1 MVESLREQV
10 RMRFDEAAALDPR
23 LMMEKLDTIVDY
35 LADISRYLKTISDI
49 TVDSYE
55 HPQDPV
61 VPPPSPV
68 RMTSPLASPTPTPP
82 PPSPP
87 LRLTTAST
95 SPTRPPSPPLAGAS
109 VEVIDSTII
118 IQYSNVLPNI
128 NLIQPTPETSQKD
141 QRPVTQLHPTPER
154 PSGSAL
160 HVSAD
165 SNAADSIATDS
176 MAADSNAAD
185 SMAADSIPVNPDAL
199 SANSLP
205 VTTPNPES
213 ENAAAAASHTVGIDG
228 VDVMATESSGAGC
241 AENVGV
247 GVDVEAVVEMDAA
260 GAVTREIVEEDDPF
274 ATDITVASVG
284 DASSSAFAIPP
295 PLGPAAGTRSRSK
308 TPIPQSPGQLTL
320 NIPPV
325 HRSRSRSHTR
335 SRSPTPTPGQKRKA
349 SVEVFGG
356 SKKQKM

>member
-10 RMRFDEAAALDPR
+10 RMRFDEAAAFDPR

-61 VPPPSPV
+61 VSPPPSPV

-95 SPTRPPSPPLAGAS
+95 SPTRPPSPPLVGAS

-165 SNAADSIATDS
+165 SNAADSIAADS
-176 MAADSNAAD
+176 MAAESNAAD
-185 SMAADSIPVNPDAL
+185 LMAADSIPVNPDAL

-213 ENAAAAASHTVGIDG
+213 ENAVAAACHTVGIDG
-228 VDVMATESSGAGC
+228 VD
-241 AENVGV
+241 VGV

-274 ATDITVASVG
+274 ATDVTVASVG
-284 DASSSAFAIPP
+284 DASSSAFAICYD
-295 PLGPAAGTRSRSK
+295 L
-308 TPIPQSPGQLTL
+308 
-320 NIPPV
+320 
-325 HRSRSRSHTR
+325 
-335 SRSPTPTPGQKRKA
+335 PTT
-349 SVEVFGG
+349 
-356 SKKQKM
+356 MT